1 MIMDF
6 VTGRLKGEAFV
17 KFATMD
23 DAFRALNKHKEKLG
37 PRFVCLKLLFL
48 NNFVNLFYTS

>member
-1 MIMDF
+1 MDF